1 MVLLIPGAQ
10 INQAILFFFIQE
22 LLYTVHRP
30 DNLVSW
36 KDLPVVNFFTVTV
49 TFFLAKVYADTKK
62 LF

>member
-10 INQAILFFFIQE
+10 IIQAILIFFIQE
-22 LLYTVHRP
+22 LLYTVHIP

-36 KDLPVVNFFTVTV
+36 KDLPVVNFFTVT
-49 TFFLAKVYADTKK
+49 FFLAKVYADTKK